1 MNQQDKAL
9 LADCLTE
16 YIQSKH
22 TQEECI
28 GFIDGFVES
37 VGHFRKEEVSIEK
50 VEPQYPKIYI
60 PWIEIKENTPIP
72 QTKNLLCLRKGT
84 LTCLLYWDGKV
95 WQEDGYDTKQSKTFD
110 DVTHFIMTEHLIRP

>member
-28 GFIDGFVES
+28 GFIDGFAEAT
-37 VGHFRKEEVSIEK
+37 GHLRKEEVPVERIE
-50 VEPQYPKIYI
+50 PSYPKIHI
-60 PWIEIKENTPIP
+60 PWIEIKENSPIP
-72 QTKNLLCLRKGT
+72 RLKNLLCLRKGYSI
-84 LTCLLYWDGKV
+84 CSLYWDGKV
-95 WQEDGYDTKQSKTFD
+95 WKDDGYDSAQLKTFD
-110 DVTHFIMTEHLIRP
+110 DVTHYIMTEHLLRP